1 MFHLLDRLAARLLRS
16 DSDDVGCLLG
26 LCLLPGWPFG
36 ALLTF
41 LRASFRPPAG
51 RWHPHGSAGK
61 CFIAYSLLCGGGR
74 GWLRHRRR
82 CLPGGVVGDREP
94 AWVKRTER
102 LTVGGPK
109 HDACGR

>member
-41 LRASFRPPAG
+41 LRASFRPPTG
-51 RWHPHGSAGK
+51 RWGSHGSAGK
-61 CFIAYSLLCGGGR
+61 CFIAYSLLCGAAVA
-74 GWLRHRRR
+74 
-82 CLPGGVVGDREP
+82 CFAFVGGVCLAVLWATGSLR
-94 AWVKRTER
+94 R
-102 LTVGGPK
+102 
-109 HDACGR
+109 